1 MLNIDG
7 LHEEEHWLELRD
19 RLGKLWGRYNP
30 YNEVLEFRRGEV
42 TVRFDLERYRFQAI
56 REVGGR
62 QGRTSVLE

>member
-7 LHEEEHWLELRD
+7 LHEEERWLELRD
-19 RLGKLWGRYNP
+19 RLGRLWGRYNP
-30 YNEVLEFRRGEV
+30 CSEVLEFRRGEV
-42 TVRFDLERYRFQAI
+42 TVRFALESYRAQVI